1 MFFSKFFSGS
11 RNEPDDAPRG
21 ASASGDTPSAGAPS
35 GSAASDTGSGQT
47 ADSTDNATN
56 GANGANDA
64 TRGGSVPESPEKAH
78 DGGRFGGL
86 GDLLGDQ
93 ERKYVLAYIVIG
105 IVLVEFLVAIVAIWQ
120 GVANVQSMP
129 DGTVRFRFPWGGYLV
144 SVAAAPV
151 VVLLV
156 LQVIALGY
164 SRLIKG
170 DPVLTE
176 AQLRQLPPWLQK
188 MLAAV
193 NGVPTI
199 LLLLGVT
206 LLATV
211 IYYFDKVLGFI
222 IRLGESTEHLV
233 LWVGGGVLAAWC
245 VGYLGR
251 MLFAYKVRRMQE
263 EYAYRREVLER
274 TGMIIVDRRT
284 MLAQLPGQ
292 NEAMMPRA
300 LPGTIDVSPS
310 GGGQAARVLPPA
322 PPAQATVMQ
331 DVQPVPPAAPVAPA
345 DYVVEDAS
353 PDVPSGPDVTDVA
366 GEPDVTDVPD
376 VPSGPDTVDEADMP
390 DATNATHA
398 TDTPYAADAPRVA
411 TPHDAPIP
419 PPAAPASAPVSA
431 PASEP
436 EGEAIEPGLHEPSP
450 RKATPQPIPLPLSQ
464 PLPDESAPAPKK
476 PRARKKPS
484 E

>member
-11 RNEPDDAPRG
+11 KHKPDDAPNNDN
-21 ASASGDTPSAGAPS
+21 ASADASGGDAPTGGAATRNNAPGGDSGSGDTP
-35 GSAASDTGSGQT
+35 
-47 ADSTDNATN
+47 
-56 GANGANDA
+56 
-64 TRGGSVPESPEKAH
+64 ESPETSGKTSGDN
-78 DGGRFGGL
+78 DGGQSQNRGGFGGL
-86 GDLLGDQ
+86 GDLLGEQ

-164 SRLIKG
+164 TRLIKG

-193 NGVPTI
+193 NGVPTF
-199 LLLLGVT
+199 LLMLGVT
-206 LLATV
+206 LLAVV
-211 IYYFDKVLGFI
+211 IYYFDRVLGFV

-251 MLFAYKVRRMQE
+251 MWFAYKVRRMQE
-263 EYAYRREVLER
+263 EYAYRREVLDR
-274 TGMIIVDRRT
+274 TGMIIVDQRT

-292 NEAMMPRA
+292 GDAMTPRA

-310 GGGQAARVLPPA
+310 GGVQATRVLPPA
-322 PPAQATVMQ
+322 PPAQAEVVP
-331 DVQPVPPAAPVAPA
+331 DVQPTPPAQPVVAA
-345 DYVVEDAS
+345 AYVVAEPVGPDEIDVVDEPETTDEIDGADAA
-353 PDVPSGPDVTDVA
+353 VVLTGTPDVTVEHEA
-366 GEPDVTDVPD
+366 TTAPASAREPVMQAT
-376 VPSGPDTVDEADMP
+376 TEA
-390 DATNATHA
+390 
-398 TDTPYAADAPRVA
+398 APEPA
-411 TPHDAPIP
+411 IKPAIESA
-419 PPAAPASAPVSA
+419 AAPASASVSV
-431 PASEP
+431 PEDEP
-436 EGEAIEPGLHEPSP
+436 IEPGLHEPSP
-450 RKATPQPIPLPLSQ
+450 RKAVPQPILLPISQ
-464 PLPDESAPAPKK
+464 PLLDERTAPAPKK
-476 PRARKKPS
+476 ARTRKKPA

>member
-1 MFFSKFFSGS
+1 MFFSKFFSGAK
-11 RNEPDDAPRG
+11 NEPDDAQQTAHASGGTPG
-21 ASASGDTPSAGAPS
+21 DASADATGTSGGAAS
-35 GSAASDTGSGQT
+35 GSGSDAASGQSAEQASSQA
-47 ADSTDNATN
+47 ADQ
-56 GANGANDA
+56 
-64 TRGGSVPESPEKAH
+64 SVH
-78 DGGRFGGL
+78 DRGRFGGL

-164 SRLIKG
+164 TRLIKG

-193 NGVPTI
+193 NGVPTF

-211 IYYFDKVLGFI
+211 IYYFDKVLGFV

-274 TGMIIVDRRT
+274 TGMIIVDQRST
-284 MLAQLPGQ
+284 LAQLPAQGDG
-292 NEAMMPRA
+292 MMPRA

-310 GGGQAARVLPPA
+310 GGVQATRVLPPA
-322 PPAQATVMQ
+322 PDGPGDTSYPNDPGDSGGPEGPAASAGQAQTVTH
-331 DVQPVPPAAPVAPA
+331 DAEVVPPADSAAGGTTAADVRVA
-345 DYVVEDAS
+345 YVV
-353 PDVPSGPDVTDVA
+353 DVVDV
-366 GEPDVTDVPD
+366 
-376 VPSGPDTVDEADMP
+376 
-390 DATNATHA
+390 
-398 TDTPYAADAPRVA
+398 
-411 TPHDAPIP
+411 HD
-419 PPAAPASAPVSA
+419 A
-431 PASEP
+431 PASEVVH
-436 EGEAIEPGLHEPSP
+436 EAPGVPAEETSSLPAHAPGSVPDTMSNTIFDEEPGEPGLHEPSG
-450 RKATPQPIPLPLSQ
+450 QPASR
-464 PLPDESAPAPKK
+464 PASLDLLNSPPAASPKK
-476 PRARKKPS
+476 PRVRKKPA

>member
-1 MFFSKFFSGS
+1 MFFSKFFSGAKS
-11 RNEPDDAPRG
+11 EPDDAQQTARASGGTPG
-21 ASASGDTPSAGAPS
+21 DASADATGTSGG
-35 GSAASDTGSGQT
+35 AASGPGSDAGSDAGSGQSAEQASSQA
-47 ADSTDNATN
+47 ADQ
-56 GANGANDA
+56 
-64 TRGGSVPESPEKAH
+64 SVH
-78 DGGRFGGL
+78 DRGRFGGL

-164 SRLIKG
+164 TRLIKG

-193 NGVPTI
+193 NGVPTF

-211 IYYFDKVLGFI
+211 IYYFDKVLGFV

-274 TGMIIVDRRT
+274 TGMIIVDQRST
-284 MLAQLPGQ
+284 LAQLPAQGDG
-292 NEAMMPRA
+292 MMPRA

-310 GGGQAARVLPPA
+310 GGVQATRVLPPA
-322 PPAQATVMQ
+322 PDGPSDTSYPNDPNNTGDAGGPEGPGASAGQATAVTH
-331 DVQPVPPAAPVAPA
+331 DAEVVPPADSAAGVTAAADVRVA
-345 DYVVEDAS
+345 YVV
-353 PDVPSGPDVTDVA
+353 DVVDV
-366 GEPDVTDVPD
+366 
-376 VPSGPDTVDEADMP
+376 
-390 DATNATHA
+390 
-398 TDTPYAADAPRVA
+398 
-411 TPHDAPIP
+411 HD
-419 PPAAPASAPVSA
+419 APASAVLHEASDVSA
-431 PASEP
+431 EETSSLSVHTPGSAPDTMPNAIFDEEP
-436 EGEAIEPGLHEPSP
+436 GEPGLHEPSG
-450 RKATPQPIPLPLSQ
+450 QPVSQ
-464 PLPDESAPAPKK
+464 PASHPASLDLLNPPPAASPKK
-476 PRARKKPS
+476 PRVRKKPA